1 MSELLFIRH
10 GPTEWNEA
18 GRIQGRT
25 DVSLSEAGRAEVI
38 SWILPLPYRQWRCF
52 CSPLVRARDTAAL
65 LRLPVPEI
73 INDLQEMQWGTW
85 EGYTLKTLREID
97 PQTFTRNEDRGLDFR
112 PPDGESPRDVRERL
126 GQWIGTLSSENLP
139 AVAVC
144 HKGLLRAALS
154 LATDWDMID
163 DPPEKLR
170 EPCAHLYEVHAGTLS
185 VKQLNITLKPS

>member
-1 MSELLFIRH
+1 MSEILFIRH
-10 GPTEWNEA
+10 GPTDWNDA

-25 DVSLSEAGRAEVI
+25 DIALSKAGRVEVT

-52 CSPLVRARDTAAL
+52 SSPLVRARDTAAL
-65 LRLPVPEI
+65 LRLPMPEI
-73 INDLQEMQWGTW
+73 IDDLQEMQWGAW
-85 EGYTLKTLREID
+85 EGHTLKTLRETD
-97 PQTFTRNEDRGLDFR
+97 PEAFTRNEDRGLDFR

-126 GQWIGTLSSENLP
+126 RQWITSLSDDDLP

-163 DPPEKLR
+163 DPLEKLR
-170 EPCAHLYEVHAGTLS
+170 EPCAHLYGVRAGKLY

>member
-1 MSELLFIRH
+1 MSEILFIRH
-10 GPTEWNEA
+10 GPTDWNDA

-25 DVSLSEAGRAEVI
+25 DIALSEAGRVEVT

-52 CSPLVRARDTAAL
+52 SSPLVRARDTAAL

-73 INDLQEMQWGTW
+73 IDDLQEMQWGAW
-85 EGYTLKTLREID
+85 EGHTLKTLRETD
-97 PQTFTRNEDRGLDFR
+97 PEAFTRNEDRGLDFR

-126 GQWIGTLSSENLP
+126 RQWITSLSDDDLP

-163 DPPEKLR
+163 DPLEKLR
-170 EPCAHLYEVHAGTLS
+170 EPCAHLYGVRGGKLY
-185 VKQLNITLKPS
+185 VKKLNITLKPS

>member
-1 MSELLFIRH
+1 MSEILFIRH
-10 GPTEWNEA
+10 GPTDWNDA

-25 DVSLSEAGRAEVI
+25 DIALSEAGRVEVT

-52 CSPLVRARDTAAL
+52 SSPLVRARDTAAL

-73 INDLQEMQWGTW
+73 IDDLQEMQWGAW
-85 EGYTLKTLREID
+85 EGHTLKTLRETD
-97 PQTFTRNEDRGLDFR
+97 PEAFTRNEDRGLDFR

-126 GQWIGTLSSENLP
+126 RQWITSLSDDDLP

-163 DPPEKLR
+163 DPLEKLR
-170 EPCAHLYEVHAGTLS
+170 ESCAHLYGVRGGQLY
-185 VKQLNITLKPS
+185 VKKLNITLKPS